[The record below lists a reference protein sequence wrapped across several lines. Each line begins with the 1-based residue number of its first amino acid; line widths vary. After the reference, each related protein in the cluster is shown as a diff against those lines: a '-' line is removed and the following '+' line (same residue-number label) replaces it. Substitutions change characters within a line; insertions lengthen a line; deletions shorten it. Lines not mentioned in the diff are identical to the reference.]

1 MDSSSDGLTA
11 KEDAYFVAYAN
22 KISKMKGW
30 ELVKEVANKMAD
42 YDDLEGGNKS
52 ETTKD
57 SSTGSRASRQIEIL
71 MKENLRRKKY

>member
-1 MDSSSDGLTA
+1 LDSSSDRLTA

-30 ELVKEVANKMAD
+30 ELVREVANKMAD
-42 YDDLEGGNKS
+42 FDDLDGGSLS
-52 ETTKD
+52 ETTKN
-57 SSTGSRASRQIEIL
+57 SSTGSRTSRQIEIL